1 MRSKDKDYYK
11 TGGTM
16 KEIIVGK
23 NEAGQR
29 LDKLLKKY
37 LNEAPAGFLYKMLR
51 KKNIVLNGK
60 KAMGNEKLSQGDSIR
75 LYLADETLG
84 RFSSGSDKRC
94 TEGAFPAAKIPI
106 EIIYEDDDLLLLNK
120 PSGMLSQKAE
130 KDDTSVVEL
139 VVSYLLGK
147 QEIEEKDLLL
157 FRPSVCNRLDRNT
170 SGMIIA
176 GKSLPGSQAMA
187 QLLKERTLKKY
198 YLCAVKGR
206 ITKGQ
211 RIQGFLKK
219 DGRKNLVQIIP
230 HQTDFQGDGAPIE
243 TEYLPLAWNEK
254 LTLLKVHLI
263 TGKSHQIRAHLASIG
278 NPLVGDYK
286 YGDRGFN
293 DGYRTRFG
301 IDSQLL
307 HAYQITFPAIEGA
320 CAAVSGKTF
329 TAKLPEK
336 FQRMIRET
344 AWEHGIQEA
353 LEVQH

>member
-1 MRSKDKDYYK
+1 
-11 TGGTM
+11 M

-94 TEGAFPAAKIPI
+94 TEGAFPAAKMPI

-278 NPLVGDYK
+278 NPLVGDY
-286 YGDRGFN
+286 
-293 DGYRTRFG
+293 
-301 IDSQLL
+301 
-307 HAYQITFPAIEGA
+307 
-320 CAAVSGKTF
+320 
-329 TAKLPEK
+329 
-336 FQRMIRET
+336 
-344 AWEHGIQEA
+344 
-353 LEVQH
+353 